1 MKNGET
7 DMSGGAG
14 WLERVHGGWLAL
26 LGITIL
32 SPDAL
37 LIRLIKADDM
47 TTAFWRLL
55 ILGLTLMTAAAWRG
69 MRARQPLWQA
79 IRPRRDEI
87 LAGLFYGGTSACFIL
102 SIKNTDAANTLVIIA
117 ATPLI
122 SGLIGAFLFRR
133 RQPLRTWIASIVV
146 FVALATIVGNGLG
159 GAHML
164 GDILALGTAL
174 CMACYFNV
182 LGVRINIDTVRAMMV
197 GALLVALCV
206 APAATPSA
214 LHPWDPLWLV
224 LLGCLVLPLSFTF
237 ISMGAKRI
245 PAAEVGLIML
255 TEAILGSGL
264 VWLFMDEVPSSTTLI
279 AGAVVIATLAT
290 HSLLALYGNR
300 NRRTVNANVGG

>member
-1 MKNGET
+1 MTVSNNWV
-7 DMSGGAG
+7 D
-14 WLERVHGGWLAL
+14 RVHGGWLAL

-37 LIRLIKADDM
+37 LIRLIRADDM

-55 ILGLTLMTAAAWRG
+55 ILGLTLTVAAAWRG
-69 MRARQPLWQA
+69 RRAHQPLWQA

-87 LAGLFYGGTSACFIL
+87 LAGVFYGGTSACFIL

-122 SGLIGAFLFRR
+122 SGIIGAFLFKR
-133 RQPLRTWIASIVV
+133 RQPLRTWVASIVV
-146 FVALATIVGNGLG
+146 FAALAIIVGNGLG

-182 LGVRINIDTVRAMMV
+182 LGARIAVDTVRAMMV
-197 GALLVALCV
+197 GALLVAICV
-206 APAATPSA
+206 APAATPLA
-214 LHPWDPLWLV
+214 LFPWDPLWLI

-264 VWLFMDEVPSSTTLI
+264 VWVFMGEVPSSTTLI
-279 AGAVVIATLAT
+279 AGAVVIVTLAS
-290 HSLLALYGNR
+290 HSALALYSSK
-300 NRRTVNANVGG
+300 RRRGPVTTV

>member
-1 MKNGET
+1 MP
-7 DMSGGAG
+7 GATK
-14 WLERVHGGWLAL
+14 WLDRVHGGWLAL

-55 ILGLTLMTAAAWRG
+55 ILGMTLMVAAAWRG
-69 MRARQPLWQA
+69 ARAREPLWQA
-79 IRPRRDEI
+79 ICPRRDEV
-87 LAGLFYGGTSACFIL
+87 LAGIFYGGTSACFIL

-133 RQPLRTWIASIVV
+133 KQPLRTWVASIVV
-146 FVALATIVGNGLG
+146 FAALAIIVGNGLG

-164 GDILALGTAL
+164 GDVLALGTAL

-182 LGVRINIDTVRAMMV
+182 LGARIAIDTVRAMMV
-197 GALLVALCV
+197 GALLVAVFV
-206 APAATPSA
+206 APAASP
-214 LHPWDPLWLV
+214 LMLFPWDPVWLI

-264 VWLFMDEVPSSTTLI
+264 VWLFMGEVPSSTTMI
-279 AGAVVIATLAT
+279 AGAVVIVTLAT
-290 HSLLALYGNR
+290 HSALALYSSK
-300 NRRTVNANVGG
+300 RRRAVRDVV

>member
-1 MKNGET
+1 MPGRTK
-7 DMSGGAG
+7 
-14 WLERVHGGWLAL
+14 WLDQVHGGWLAL

-37 LIRLIKADDM
+37 LIRLIRADDM

-55 ILGLTLMTAAAWRG
+55 ILGLTLMVAAMWRG
-69 MRARQPLWQA
+69 MRARQTLWQA
-79 IRPRRDEI
+79 VCPTRQEI

-117 ATPLI
+117 ATPLL

-133 RQPLRTWIASIVV
+133 RQAMRTWIASIVV
-146 FVALATIVGNGLG
+146 FVALATIVGSGFG
-159 GAHML
+159 GANML
-164 GDILALGTAL
+164 GDLLALGTAI

-182 LGVRINIDTVRAMMV
+182 LGVCIKVDTVRAMMV
-197 GALLVALCV
+197 GALLVAVFV
-206 APAATPSA
+206 APAATPAA
-214 LHPWDPLWLV
+214 LYPWDPLWLV
-224 LLGCLVLPLSFTF
+224 LLGCVVLPLSFTF

-264 VWLFMDEVPSSTTLI
+264 VWLFMGEVPSRTTLI
-279 AGAVVIATLAT
+279 AGAVVITTLAA
-290 HSLLALYGNR
+290 HSALALYGR
-300 NRRTVNANVGG
+300 KQRHSASKAV